1 MGTDSIGERRRG
13 GAAVSGRPPAA
24 TLPGGWV
31 WRAANGCAGVD
42 AERGADGVDAKAA
55 WIGGR
60 IALCIVLDIL
70 SSALSRSSACCLA
83 SRLLRSCCSSVSC
96 SATQCRR
103 SLTFDCA
110 ACSWPCSRAARSCC
124 SRSSAMAAGR
134 PDATQRAQRKH
145 KRRLA
150 GWGVQPAVTSSV
162 SFSRLKCK
170 QLYEGSRLLA
180 LLLLLPCR
188 RGGGS

>member
-1 MGTDSIGERRRG
+1 M
-13 GAAVSGRPPAA
+13 
-24 TLPGGWV
+24 
-31 WRAANGCAGVD
+31 D

-134 PDATQRAQRKH
+134 PEGRSRSYNPFGQTQRHALNASTSA
-145 KRRLA
+145 RLA
-150 GWGVQPAVTSSV
+150 PWGGCNQRAVSAAAPPPCMACLPSCSCCPVDEEGRLEQWCSSEFIPAVKFSL
-162 SFSRLKCK
+162 SFSPPLMRDM
-170 QLYEGSRLLA
+170 
-180 LLLLLPCR
+180 P
-188 RGGGS
+188 

>member
-1 MGTDSIGERRRG
+1 MGAVSIGERRRG

-42 AERGADGVDAKAA
+42 AERGADGADAKAA

-70 SSALSRSSACCLA
+70 SSALSSSSACCLA

-134 PDATQRAQRKH
+134 ARRNATRSTQAPAPDLRAGVGAASGQLRAAQE
-145 KRRLA
+145 A
-150 GWGVQPAVTSSV
+150 GP
-162 SFSRLKCK
+162 
-170 QLYEGSRLLA
+170 LLA

-188 RGGGS
+188 RGGAS

>member
-1 MGTDSIGERRRG
+1 M
-13 GAAVSGRPPAA
+13 
-24 TLPGGWV
+24 
-31 WRAANGCAGVD
+31 D

-134 PDATQRAQRKH
+134 PEGRSRSYNPFGQTQRHALNASTSPDLRAGVGATSGQCARCSH
-145 KRRLA
+145 LPAWHACPPALA
-150 GWGVQPAVTSSV
+150 
-162 SFSRLKCK
+162 
-170 QLYEGSRLLA
+170 A
-180 LLLLLPCR
+180 LSTR
-188 RGGGS
+188 RGVLSSGAARSLRRPLV

>member
-1 MGTDSIGERRRG
+1 M
-13 GAAVSGRPPAA
+13 
-24 TLPGGWV
+24 
-31 WRAANGCAGVD
+31 D

-150 GWGVQPAVTSSV
+150 GWGVQPAGIYSFYRFIRLHLTSYKKSAGCFPSSSCSPVDEEGRLEQRCIVRSV
-162 SFSRLKCK
+162 
-170 QLYEGSRLLA
+170 LLA
-180 LLLLLPCR
+180 GSLCPSLPH
-188 RGGGS
+188 

>member
-42 AERGADGVDAKAA
+42 AERGADGADAKAA

-134 PDATQRAQRKH
+134 PAVNATRSTQGKPDATNALNASTKA
-145 KRRLA
+145 RLA
-150 GWGVQPAVTSSV
+150 GWGVQPAG
-162 SFSRLKCK
+162 RL
-170 QLYEGSRLLA
+170 QV
-180 LLLLLPCR
+180 
-188 RGGGS
+188 